1 MKKYFTF
8 DDEPISG
15 WMFFGRNLLGA
26 VGMIF
31 IIPGLWIFAA
41 NGYKRAGTFQW
52 SKRMRIT
59 SAIAVVLTQVTFLL
73 TQKLSEKLPDMNH
86 LNDIVILL
94 LLLQFFS
101 SIITLILF
109 FKNGNK
115 NLA

>member
-1 MKKYFTF
+1 MKRYFTF

-41 NGYKRAGTFQW
+41 NGYKRAGTFKW

-73 TQKLSEKLPDMNH
+73 TQNLSEKLPDMNH
-86 LNDIVILL
+86 LDNIVIFL
-94 LLLQFFS
+94 LLLQSFS